1 MPPSPDSLA
10 IAYRILCAH
19 QNLSLQS
26 SSDVGT
32 GKELLAFYNC
42 GQDSG
47 ASQPHQHIQFAE
59 LGGEG
64 DQKARHSIPI
74 EVLLDTIAKDGKEEG
89 KIVHLIPP
97 RFLSFFNYL
106 QTTCSGQ
113 KLFMHFRFLINILSV
128 YSPKLIRKMMLL

>member
-19 QNLSLQS
+19 QRLSLQG

-64 DQKARHSIPI
+64 EIEARHCIPI
-74 EVLLDTIAKDGKEEG
+74 EVLLERIVKDGKEEG
-89 KIVHLIPP
+89 GTASN
-97 RFLSFFNYL
+97 LSSF
-106 QTTCSGQ
+106 TKRTS
-113 KLFMHFRFLINILSV
+113 
-128 YSPKLIRKMMLL
+128 KLILFFFCLCR